1 MCWVRFVL
9 LQADERA
16 AAHRDV
22 LDRCIQLRLECVAV
36 TGPAFCEAAYSLPAS
51 SAQVLAADDTEVCRE
66 NHGPYISR
74 VVAAASYGDRTGGVH
89 AQSLVQLLQ
98 PVIRSGDLV
107 RPTTE
112 SRCCLAELAEG

>member
-1 MCWVRFVL
+1 M
-9 LQADERA
+9 D
-16 AAHRDV
+16 H
-22 LDRCIQLRLECVAV
+22 
-36 TGPAFCEAAYSLPAS
+36 
-51 SAQVLAADDTEVCRE
+51 
-66 NHGPYISR
+66 IS
-74 VVAAASYGDRTGGVH
+74 VELSQPHLYVDRTGGVH